1 MSNQISTFNFK
12 SNPVRIEVINNEP
25 HFCLT
30 DVCIALDIS
39 NANSSRFRFNE
50 KGLHKMY
57 TLTKGGKQEVTFI
70 NEPNLYRIIFRSN
83 KSQAIDFQ
91 NWVFEEVLP
100 QIRKTGQYSQN
111 SAQIV
116 PLTITPEQQR
126 AIQEAVQQAHYRTG
140 LHWQEIYSRLKSTF
154 NVAKYD
160 QLPQTM
166 FEHVINF
173 LNTLGNQYRP
183 IDRSKKDIT
192 IAGLDAE
199 QIAKY
204 LVRARAFAKEVEVFH
219 RKLYEDLGIPRYV
232 KNDIAGKAYDIAH
245 EFNVWLDPFIEQALP
260 QLNQQ
265 RLARF

>member
-1 MSNQISTFNFK
+1 MSNNQISIFNFK
-12 SNPVRIEVINNEP
+12 SNPVRVEIFEQQP
-25 HFCLT
+25 HFCLL
-30 DVCIALDIS
+30 DVCSVFEIQNSRRVQSEMLDPQGVRQAYIL
-39 NANSSRFRFNE
+39 AKDE
-50 KGLHKMY
+50 KQRK
-57 TLTKGGKQEVTFI
+57 TSFI
-70 NEPNLYRIIFRSN
+70 NEPNLYRIIFRSE
-83 KSQAIDFQ
+83 KPIAKEFQ

-111 SAQIV
+111 STQIV

-219 RKLYEDLGIPRYV
+219 RKLYEDLGISRYV
-232 KNDIAGKAYDIAH
+232 KNDIAGKAY
-245 EFNVWLDPFIEQALP
+245 
-260 QLNQQ
+260 
-265 RLARF
+265 

>member
-1 MSNQISTFNFK
+1 MTNSNLITVFNGQIANQAIQLCNARELHTFLEVK
-12 SNPVRIEVINNEP
+12 SQFGHWISDRISDYGFIQDEDYIIVTERTNGRPRKEYHI
-25 HFCLT
+25 T
-30 DVCIALDIS
+30 LDMGKEL
-39 NANSSRFRFNE
+39 AMVERNE
-50 KGLHKMY
+50 KG
-57 TLTKGGKQEVTFI
+57 
-70 NEPNLYRIIFRSN
+70 R
-83 KSQAIDFQ
+83 
-91 NWVFEEVLP
+91 
-100 QIRKTGQYSQN
+100 QIRKYFIECERKANSQN
-111 SAQIV
+111 EQQIS

-245 EFNVWLDPFIEQALP
+245 EFNVWLDPFIEQVLP

>member
-1 MSNQISTFNFK
+1 MSNLTILKTAIRQFDNLYSLNDLHQISGNNQAQKPSNFTRLETTQELVSEIQK
-12 SNPVRIEVINNEP
+12 EDPTTQPLKTLRGTQGGTYACEE
-25 HFCLT
+25 L
-30 DVCIALDIS
+30 ALAYAMWIS
-39 NANSSRFRFNE
+39 PKFHLVVLRAFLAMH
-50 KGLHKMY
+50 KGEL
-57 TLTKGGKQEVTFI
+57 
-70 NEPNLYRIIFRSN
+70 
-83 KSQAIDFQ
+83 
-91 NWVFEEVLP
+91 
-100 QIRKTGQYSQN
+100 QN
-111 SAQIV
+111 SAQIA

-192 IAGLDAE
+192 ITGLDAE

-232 KNDIAGKAYDIAH
+232 RNDIAGKGYDIAH
-245 EFNVWLDPFIEQALP
+245 EFNVWLDPFIEQAIP

-265 RLARF
+265 RLANF